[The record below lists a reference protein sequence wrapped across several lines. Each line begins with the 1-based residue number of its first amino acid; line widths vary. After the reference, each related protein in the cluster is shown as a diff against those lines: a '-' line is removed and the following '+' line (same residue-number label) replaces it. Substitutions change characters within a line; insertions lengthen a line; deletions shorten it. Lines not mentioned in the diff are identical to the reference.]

1 MGPATNPMAVVD
13 ERLRV
18 HGVDRLRVIDASVM
32 PKVVA
37 GKNKNKMLRTLRQ
50 TYFDQFLNKIFVY
63 SLLLW

>member
-18 HGVDRLRVIDASVM
+18 HGMDRLRVIDGSVM

-37 GKNKNKMLRTLRQ
+37 GKSRKSVSYPAHDVL
-50 TYFDQFLNKIFVY
+50 
-63 SLLLW
+63 